1 MRDMTLP
8 EDFIRE
14 TRLLMGEARF
24 DRFIGAFDEEAPV
37 SIRLNPLKMWK
48 VESGKWKVESGRW
61 KEESGMWKEERGKW
75 KENTPATDSARESN
89 LFPLSSF
96 HFPQK
101 KVPWCPEGFYLSD
114 RPQFTFDPLFH
125 AGCYYVQE
133 AASMFI
139 THILN
144 WWNVERGKWQENSPA
159 TDSAPE
165 SNLFPLSTFHFPP
178 ISAPISALDMCAAP
192 GGKSTAM
199 RTVLPEGSVL
209 VSNEPIPTRAQIL
222 LENITKW
229 GWPDCIVTNN
239 YPRDFRKAKVHFDL
253 ILCDVPC
260 SGEGMF
266 RKDPATI
273 SEWSLQNVEKCWRLQ
288 REIVADAWECLN
300 PGGILIY
307 STCTFNTKENEENVR
322 WILDTYDAEPVTIPT
337 DPSWNITGSLLPG
350 FDVPVY
356 RFIPGIT
363 RSEGLF
369 ICVLRKAGSPKLE
382 AESWKPEA
390 GSRKVEAGSLKP
402 EGGGW
407 KVEGGGRKL
416 PPQKDHPQKVQP
428 QKILSQMSGLNVISS
443 PPKLGGAR
451 GGLNQRQTN
460 PSFRPPLTPPD
471 SGVES
476 PRVDLS
482 YQDAL
487 KYLRGE
493 SLVLPPDTP
502 RGIVTVT
509 YLDVPLGPVKNIGP
523 RANNLY
529 PKPWRIK
536 STHLPTAPVVIICT
550 LEPCSLATE
559 GTQEL

>member
-1 MRDMTLP
+1 MTLP

-14 TRLLMGEARF
+14 TRQLIGEARF
-24 DRFIGAFDEEAPV
+24 NRFLGAFDEEAPV
-37 SIRLNPLKMWK
+37 SIRVNPRALGDCPSC
-48 VESGKWKVESGRW
+48 EQG
-61 KEESGMWKEERGKW
+61 
-75 KENTPATDSARESN
+75 ATATELHRDCPRCALAVGE
-89 LFPLSSF
+89 
-96 HFPQK
+96 
-101 KVPWCPEGFYLSD
+101 VPWCPEGYYLSG

-133 AASMFI
+133 AASMFV
-139 THILN
+139 THVLR
-144 WWNVERGKWQENSPA
+144 EL
-159 TDSAPE
+159 
-165 SNLFPLSTFHFPP
+165 SNLTPLSTLLTPRNV
-178 ISAPISALDMCAAP
+178 LDMCAAP

-199 RTVLPEGSVL
+199 RTVLPEGSLL

-239 YPRDFRKAKVHFDL
+239 YPRDFRKARMLFDL

-273 SEWSLQNVEKCWRLQ
+273 GEWSLQNVEKCWRLQ

-300 PGGILIY
+300 PGGLLIY
-307 STCTFNTKENEENVR
+307 STCTYNIKENEENVR
-322 WILDTYDAEPVTIPT
+322 WILETYDAEPVAIPT

-350 FDVPVY
+350 FDAPVY

-369 ICVLRKAGSPKLE
+369 MCVLRKRGV
-382 AESWKPEA
+382 
-390 GSRKVEAGSLKP
+390 RKVL
-402 EGGGW
+402 
-407 KVEGGGRKL
+407 
-416 PPQKDHPQKVQP
+416 PQKVLP
-428 QKILSQMSGLNVISS
+428 QKSGLNVISS
-443 PPKLGGAR
+443 PPKFFAEQSGKAERGGAR

-460 PSFRPPLTPPD
+460 PSFLRPFGSKRPSAEHRPPLTPPD
-471 SGVES
+471 SGGEA
-476 PRVDLS
+476 PHVDLS

-487 KYLRGE
+487 RYLRGE
-493 SLVLPPDTP
+493 ALVLPADTP

-509 YLDVPLGPVKNIGP
+509 YRGVPLGPAKNIGS

-536 STHLPTAPVVIICT
+536 TTHLPSEPPIII
-550 LEPCSLATE
+550 
-559 GTQEL
+559 

>member
-1 MRDMTLP
+1 MKLP

-14 TRLLMGEARF
+14 TRAVMGEKRF
-24 DRFIGAFDEEAPV
+24 NRYMEAFNEDAPV
-37 SIRLNPLKMWK
+37 SIRLNPL
-48 VESGKWKVESGRW
+48 
-61 KEESGMWKEERGKW
+61 
-75 KENTPATDSARESN
+75 SAVW
-89 LFPLSSF
+89 
-96 HFPQK
+96 QCQTAD
-101 KVPWCPEGFYLSD
+101 KVPWCPEGYYLEG

-133 AASMFI
+133 ASSMFI

-144 WWNVERGKWQENSPA
+144 WLKVEGGGWREITPA
-159 TDSAPE
+159 TEKLATKTRVK
-165 SNLFPLSTFHFPP
+165 SNLPPPSTFNPP
-178 ISAPISALDMCAAP
+178 PLTCLDMCAAP

-199 RTVLPEGSVL
+199 RTVLPEDSLL
-209 VSNEPIPTRAQIL
+209 VSNEPIPTRSQIL

-229 GWPDCIVTNN
+229 GWSNCIVTNN
-239 YPRDFRKAKVHFDL
+239 YPRDFRKAKAKFDI

-273 SEWSLQNVEKCWRLQ
+273 SEWSPQNVEKCWRLQ

-307 STCTFNTKENEENVR
+307 STCTFNIKENEENVR
-322 WILDTYDAEPVTIPT
+322 WILETYDAEPIAIPT
-337 DPSWNITGSLLPG
+337 EPEWNITGSLLEG

-363 RSEGLF
+363 RGEGLF
-369 ICVLRKAGSPKLE
+369 MCALRK
-382 AESWKPEA
+382 
-390 GSRKVEAGSLKP
+390 
-402 EGGGW
+402 
-407 KVEGGGRKL
+407 GGGR
-416 PPQKDHPQKVQP
+416 
-428 QKILSQMSGLNVISS
+428 NVISS
-443 PPKLGGAR
+443 PPESGGVR
-451 GGLNQRQTN
+451 GGLNSTSGHLRNLSQMI

-471 SGVES
+471 SGGEP

-493 SLVLPPDTP
+493 ALVLPPDTP
-502 RGIVTVT
+502 KGIVTVT
-509 YLDVPLGPVKNIGP
+509 YKGYPLGPVKNIGN

-529 PKPWRIK
+529 PKSWRIK
-536 STHLPTAPVVIICT
+536 TTHLPSEPVVIICK
-550 LEPCSLATE
+550 S
-559 GTQEL
+559 

>member
-1 MRDMTLP
+1 MQLP

-14 TRLLMGEARF
+14 TRQLMGEERF
-24 DRFIGAFDEEAPV
+24 NSYLEAFEEEAPV
-37 SIRLNPLKMWK
+37 SIRLNP
-48 VESGKWKVESGRW
+48 RTQ
-61 KEESGMWKEERGKW
+61 RGQS
-75 KENTPATDSARESN
+75 PCVLAASD
-89 LFPLSSF
+89 
-96 HFPQK
+96 
-101 KVPWCPEGFYLSD
+101 VPWCEEGYYLEG

-133 AASMFI
+133 AASMFV
-139 THILN
+139 THVLR
-144 WWNVERGKWQENSPA
+144 EL
-159 TDSAPE
+159 
-165 SNLFPLSTFHFPP
+165 SNLSPLN
-178 ISAPISALDMCAAP
+178 ALDMCAAP

-199 RTVLPEGSVL
+199 LSVLPEGSTL

-229 GWPDCIVTNN
+229 GAKNCIVTNN
-239 YPRDFRKAKVHFDL
+239 YPRDFKKAKTKFDL

-273 SEWSLQNVEKCWRLQ
+273 SEWSVQNVEKCWRLQ

-322 WILDTYDAEPVTIPT
+322 WMMEEYDAEPIDIPI
-337 DPSWNITGSLLPG
+337 DPSWHITGLLLNG
-350 FDVPVY
+350 FDAPVY

-369 ICVLRKAGSPKLE
+369 VCVLKKRGEDTKGSGTSMSLKGLKVLE
-382 AESWKPEA
+382 ADI
-390 GSRKVEAGSLKP
+390 
-402 EGGGW
+402 
-407 KVEGGGRKL
+407 
-416 PPQKDHPQKVQP
+416 PQ
-428 QKILSQMSGLNVISS
+428 GE
-443 PPKLGGAR
+443 
-451 GGLNQRQTN
+451 
-460 PSFRPPLTPPD
+460 F
-471 SGVES
+471 
-476 PRVDLS
+476 PRVDLPYS
-482 YQDAL
+482 EAL

-493 SLVLPPDTP
+493 ALVLPADAT

-509 YLDVPLGPVKNIGP
+509 YKGFALGPVKNIGN

-536 STHLPTAPVVIICT
+536 TTHLPTEEVKIIDI
-550 LEPCSLATE
+550 
-559 GTQEL
+559 Q

>member
-1 MRDMTLP
+1 MTLP

-14 TRLLMGEARF
+14 TRLLMGEERF
-24 DRFIGAFDEEAPV
+24 NRFLGAFDEEAPT
-37 SIRLNPLKMWK
+37 SIRINRRKVDGGNHNSPLGSPLATEGTQEFSILNSQF
-48 VESGKWKVESGRW
+48 E
-61 KEESGMWKEERGKW
+61 
-75 KENTPATDSARESN
+75 
-89 LFPLSSF
+89 
-96 HFPQK
+96 
-101 KVPWCPEGFYLSD
+101 KVPWCPEGFYLSG

-139 THILN
+139 THVL
-144 WWNVERGKWQENSPA
+144 RSL
-159 TDSAPE
+159 
-165 SNLFPLSTFHFPP
+165 SNLIPHSSFLIPRNV
-178 ISAPISALDMCAAP
+178 LDLCAAP

-199 RTVLPEGSVL
+199 RTVLPEGSIL

-229 GWPDCIVTNN
+229 DWPDCIVTNN
-239 YPRDFRKAKVHFDL
+239 YPRDFRKAKMTFDL

-288 REIVADAWECLN
+288 RDIVADAWECLN
-300 PGGILIY
+300 PGGLLIY
-307 STCTFNTKENEENVR
+307 STCTYNIKENEENIR
-322 WILDTYDAEPVTIPT
+322 WILDTYDAEALTIPT

-369 ICVLRKAGSPKLE
+369 MCILRKF
-382 AESWKPEA
+382 
-390 GSRKVEAGSLKP
+390 
-402 EGGGW
+402 GGTEVRGY
-407 KVEGGGRKL
+407 
-416 PPQKDHPQKVQP
+416 
-428 QKILSQMSGLNVISS
+428 
-443 PPKLGGAR
+443 GGAR
-451 GGLNQRQTN
+451 YDYRQIKGL
-460 PSFRPPLTPPD
+460 SILSPLT
-471 SGVES
+471 SHLS
-476 PRVDLS
+476 PLKIDLS
-482 YQDAL
+482 YPDAL
-487 KYLRGE
+487 RYLRGE
-493 SLVLPPDTP
+493 ALILPPDTP

-509 YLDVPLGPVKNIGP
+509 YRGIPLGPVKNIGP

-536 STHLPTAPVVIICT
+536 TTHLPTEPVEIINM
-550 LEPCSLATE
+550 LKSE
-559 GTQEL
+559 

>member
-1 MRDMTLP
+1 MNLP

-14 TRLLMGEARF
+14 TRLVMGENRF
-24 DRFIGAFDEEAPV
+24 NRFLGAFDEEAPT
-37 SIRLNPLKMWK
+37 SIRLNPRLLR
-48 VESGKWKVESGRW
+48 S
-61 KEESGMWKEERGKW
+61 EECGVWS
-75 KENTPATDSARESN
+75 ENTPAADQTTPCPSYSGGENTLQGNHNS
-89 LFPLSSF
+89 PLGSPLATEGTQEFSILNSQF
-96 HFPQK
+96 D
-101 KVPWCPEGFYLSD
+101 KVPWCPEGFYLSG

-139 THILN
+139 THVI
-144 WWNVERGKWQENSPA
+144 KWIMDNGQWTMEAPA
-159 TDSAPE
+159 
-165 SNLFPLSTFHFPP
+165 NNYPLSIINHPLQV
-178 ISAPISALDMCAAP
+178 LDLCAAP

-239 YPRDFRKAKVHFDL
+239 YPRDFRKAKMTFDL

-266 RKDPATI
+266 RKDAATI

-300 PGGILIY
+300 PGGLLIY
-307 STCTFNTKENEENVR
+307 STCTYNIKENEENVR
-322 WILDTYDAEPVTIPT
+322 WILETYDAEALAIPT

-350 FDVPVY
+350 FDAPVY

-369 ICVLRKAGSPKLE
+369 LCALRKRGK
-382 AESWKPEA
+382 WKEERGKRIA
-390 GSRKVEAGSLKP
+390 
-402 EGGGW
+402 
-407 KVEGGGRKL
+407 L
-416 PPQKDHPQKVQP
+416 PQE
-428 QKILSQMSGLNVISS
+428 SGLNVISS

-451 GGLNQRQTN
+451 GGLNKSLAI
-460 PSFRPPLTPPD
+460 PSFRPPLTPPNL
-471 SGVES
+471 GGET
-476 PRVDLS
+476 PRVDLP
-482 YQDAL
+482 YEEAL
-487 KYLRGE
+487 RYLRGE
-493 SLVLPPDTP
+493 ALVLPADTP

-509 YLDVPLGPVKNIGP
+509 YKGIPLGPVKNIGN

-536 STHLPTAPVVIICT
+536 TTHLPTEPPIII
-550 LEPCSLATE
+550 
-559 GTQEL
+559 